1 MQVDF
6 RAAPPGWPRSAK
18 ERLPHLTSRSR
29 ARRLLYGAFLLAG
42 AACVALGAVGSTLS
56 RSIFDPVAFGDRA
69 AASLSDPGVAAFAAN
84 RITNA
89 VLEQSPDL
97 TAVRPLI
104 LGAAEGLA
112 ASEPMRG
119 VVRAAARSAH
129 RTFFAEGTRQ
139 IVLSVPDVGIL
150 LRNAFERASP
160 RLAERIPEQ
169 LQAVAASLDASRS
182 TQIVIDLWDLREEL
196 IWLVRILF
204 VAGPLLLGIGIA
216 LAEDRRHGLVGAGVV
231 LLGAGLLVA
240 AALPLGSIALSRFAE
255 DPLTGGALA
264 GLWGACLAGLAGWGL
279 LLGGL
284 GLLFTAAAT
293 SLLDTFEPLVWLRRA
308 GRAIAAPAP
317 SRRGRLAW
325 GLGLLGAGLLAA
337 LAPGPVL
344 SGLVVVVGIA
354 IALVGAREVFRL
366 LLESVETS
374 PALARTGGAQRPLV
388 RTVFVVGLALL
399 LATLWLALRNPLATP
414 APTSVRACNGYKA
427 LCDRRVEEVAFPG
440 AHNAMSNAEIPDWMF
455 PHHQRAIPQQLR
467 EGVRALLIDVHYGF
481 PGASRI
487 KTDLSG
493 ERPTREILEEALG
506 EEGLE
511 AAMRIRARLV
521 GADEGS
527 RGLYLCHGFCEIG
540 AYELVPTLR
549 EIRSFLLQHPGEVLL
564 IVVEDYVTPE
574 DLAQAFADSGLE
586 DFVYRGPAGPP
597 WPELYELVASGQNV
611 VVFLESGRPGVPWL
625 RPAFD
630 QIQETPYTF
639 HAPEDFSCRANRGGT
654 AGSLFQINHWI
665 ETTPAPRPSN
675 AERVNAHDFL
685 LSRARQ
691 CQRERG
697 RLPNILAVD
706 FYRSGDL
713 FGVVGE
719 LNRVGIS
726 PIVKVGKDRES

>member
-1 MQVDF
+1 L
-6 RAAPPGWPRSAK
+6 A
-18 ERLPHLTSRSR
+18 SRSR
-29 ARRLLYGAFLLAG
+29 FRRLLYGSVLLAG
-42 AACVALGAVGSTLS
+42 AACIALGAVGTTVS

-69 AASLSDPGVAAFAAN
+69 AASLSDPRVAAFAAD
-84 RITNA
+84 RITTA
-89 VLEQSPDL
+89 LLEQSPDL
-97 TAVRPLI
+97 MAVRPLI
-104 LGAAEGLA
+104 LGATEGLT
-112 ASEPMRG
+112 ASESMRG
-119 VVRAAARSAH
+119 LVRTAARSAH

-150 LRNAFERASP
+150 LRSVFERASP
-160 RLAERIPEQ
+160 KLAERIPER
-169 LQAVAASLDASRS
+169 LQAVAASLDTGGS
-182 TQIVIDLWDLREEL
+182 TQIVVDVWELREEL
-196 IWLVRILF
+196 SWLVTILF
-204 VAGPLLLGIGIA
+204 LTGPLLLGLGIA

-231 LLGAGLLVA
+231 LLGAGLLVT
-240 AALPLGSIALSRFAE
+240 AALPLGSIAISRFAV
-255 DPLTGGALA
+255 DPLSGGALA
-264 GLWGACLAGLAGWGL
+264 GLWDACLAGLAAWGF

-284 GLLFTAAAT
+284 GLLFTAAAS

-308 GRAIAAPAP
+308 GHAIAQPPP

-325 GLGLLGAGLLAA
+325 GLGALGAGLLAT
-337 LAPGPVL
+337 LAPRPVL
-344 SGLVVVVGIA
+344 SGIVILAGTA
-354 IALVGAREVFRL
+354 IALVGAREIFRL

-374 PALARTGGAQRPLV
+374 PALARAGGAQRSLV
-388 RTVFVVGLALL
+388 RTVFVVGLALV
-399 LATLWLALRNPLATP
+399 LATLWLALRNPLSAP
-414 APTSVRACNGYKA
+414 PPTSVQACNGHRA
-427 LCDRRVEEVAFPG
+427 LCDRRVEEVAFPA

-455 PHHQRAIPQQLR
+455 PHHRRAIPRQLR
-467 EGVRALLIDVHYGF
+467 DGVRALLIDVHYGF

-521 GADEGS
+521 GADEGR

-574 DLAQAFADSGLE
+574 DLAEAFADSGLE

-597 WPELYELVASGQNV
+597 WPELYELVASGQNLL
-611 VVFLESGRPGVPWL
+611 VFLESGRPGVSWL

-697 RLPNILAVD
+697 QLPNILAVD

-719 LNRVGIS
+719 LNGVGAS
-726 PIVKVGKDRES
+726 PIATDGED

>member
-1 MQVDF
+1 M
-6 RAAPPGWPRSAK
+6 
-18 ERLPHLTSRSR
+18 
-29 ARRLLYGAFLLAG
+29 
-42 AACVALGAVGSTLS
+42 
-56 RSIFDPVAFGDRA
+56 
-69 AASLSDPGVAAFAAN
+69 
-84 RITNA
+84 
-89 VLEQSPDL
+89 
-97 TAVRPLI
+97 
-104 LGAAEGLA
+104 
-112 ASEPMRG
+112 
-119 VVRAAARSAH
+119 
-129 RTFFAEGTRQ
+129 
-139 IVLSVPDVGIL
+139 
-150 LRNAFERASP
+150 
-160 RLAERIPEQ
+160 
-169 LQAVAASLDASRS
+169 
-182 TQIVIDLWDLREEL
+182 
-196 IWLVRILF
+196 
-204 VAGPLLLGIGIA
+204 AGPLLLGLGIA

-231 LLGAGLLVA
+231 LLGAGLVVTA
-240 AALPLGSIALSRFAE
+240 TLPLGSIAISRFVE

-264 GLWGACLAGLAGWGL
+264 GLWDTCLAGLTAWGL

-293 SLLDTFEPLVWLRRA
+293 SLLDSFEPVVWLRRA
-308 GRAIAAPAP
+308 GRAIAAPPPA
-317 SRRGRLAW
+317 RRGRLAW

-354 IALVGAREVFRL
+354 IALAGAREVFRL

-374 PALARTGGAQRPLV
+374 PALARTGGAQRSLV
-388 RTVFVVGLALL
+388 RTLFVVGLALASGHP
-399 LATLWLALRNPLATP
+399 LAGAAQSARDPGSRPRSGLQRLQGALRP
-414 APTSVRACNGYKA
+414 A
-427 LCDRRVEEVAFPG
+427 LEEVAFAG

-455 PHHQRAIPQQLR
+455 PHHQRAIPRQLR
-467 EGVRALLIDVHYGF
+467 DGVRALLIDVHYGF

-493 ERPTREILEEALG
+493 ERPTKEILEEALG

-540 AYELVPTLR
+540 AYQLVPTLR

-564 IVVEDYVTPE
+564 IVVEDYVAPE
-574 DLAQAFADSGLE
+574 DLAGAFEESGLA
-586 DFVYRGPAGPP
+586 DLVYRGPDGPP

-611 VVFLESGRPGVPWL
+611 VAFLESGRPGVSWL

-630 QIQETPYTF
+630 HIQETPYTF
-639 HAPEDFSCRANRGGT
+639 HAPEDFSCRANRGGS

-691 CQRERG
+691 CQQERG

-706 FYRSGDL
+706 FYQSGDL
-713 FGVVGE
+713 FGVVDE
-719 LNRVGIS
+719 LNGVGAS
-726 PIVKVGKDRES
+726 PVGRDGES